1 MEKHILSLAIAFEA
15 IANNKMRA
23 LLTALGI
30 IFGVASV
37 IAMLSI
43 GAGAKEEILEQMKLI
58 GVNNIIVK
66 AKEFDAKES
75 NSDEAKKNKYSPGLS
90 VEDMLSIAKVLPDVD
105 AISPEIVIDKSV
117 MSKSKKID
125 SRLIGVD
132 NPYFDINNF
141 ELETGKFFNGSQ
153 ILSGAAVCVI
163 GYELKKKLFPSSDP
177 IGKTVKCGNIWL
189 TIVGVLKS
197 RRVTEQAQQN
207 LGMRD
212 YNIDLFVPYK
222 TVLLR
227 YRNRSQITQA
237 KIDALNNSDD
247 DDDEGGA
254 QKAVIPESIHQ
265 LDKIIVKVR
274 DTESLSASADL
285 ISRLLKRKHYNVI
298 DFEIFIPELLLK
310 QQQKTKDIFNM
321 VLGAIGGIS
330 LLVGGIG
337 IMNIMLASVYERI
350 KEIGLRIAL
359 GAKQNDVILQFLYEA
374 VLISVSGGIIGIILG
389 VSMSFIV
396 SAFADIKTI
405 ITFSSIFV
413 SFGVAVLTGLV
424 FGISPARKAAMQ
436 DPITSLRHE

>member
-1 MEKHILSLAIAFEA
+1 MEKHLLSLSIAFEA

-90 VEDMLSIAKVLPDVD
+90 VEDMLSIAKVLPGVE
-105 AISPEIVIDKSV
+105 AISPEIVIEKSV

-141 ELETGKFFNGSQ
+141 ELETGKFFNESQ

-177 IGKTVKCGNIWL
+177 IGKTVKCGNVWL
-189 TIVGVLKS
+189 TIVGVLES

-237 KIDALNNSDD
+237 KIDALNNNN
-247 DDDEGGA
+247 DDDEGG
-254 QKAVIPESIHQ
+254 KKESVIPESIHQ
-265 LDKIIVKVR
+265 LDKIIVKVKN
-274 DTESLSASADL
+274 TELLSASADV

-321 VLGAIGGIS
+321 VLGAIAGIS

-359 GAKQNDVILQFLYEA
+359 GARQKDVILQFLYEA

-389 VSMSFIV
+389 ISISYIV
-396 SAFADIKTI
+396 SLFADIKTI